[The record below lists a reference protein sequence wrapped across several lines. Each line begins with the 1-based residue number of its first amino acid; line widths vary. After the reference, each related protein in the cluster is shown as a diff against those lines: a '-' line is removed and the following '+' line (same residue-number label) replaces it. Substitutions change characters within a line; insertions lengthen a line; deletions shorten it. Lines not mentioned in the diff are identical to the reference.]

1 MAESVAGKTAADEP
15 FASENQLAE
24 QCISAGDLVTA
35 ARLLVDIVAK
45 DQANFRAYNNIGIV
59 SWMRKSWEDAYA
71 MFMKAVGVKP
81 DYADALINLLD
92 AALKLRRIGEILP
105 CFEQAL
111 AQSPDN
117 EEIRLIRDGIVQQ
130 GDGIY
135 TSERGLMV
143 GVYNPRVEEAQ
154 KLIAEGKL
162 FPAMEKLLKIN
173 DEEGSSAEVFSG
185 LGVISFY
192 QQRYSDAF
200 ALFTESLKLNPTSR
214 DDYLNLLDAAKLCG
228 KVSEA
233 KEFFGQYSRKFQ
245 FLSVLSPD
253 FDAAKI

>member
-1 MAESVAGKTAADEP
+1 MAESTAGKTAVDEP

-24 QCISAGDLVTA
+24 QCISSGDLVTA

-71 MFMKAVGVKP
+71 MFMKSVGIKP
-81 DYADALINLLD
+81 DYSDALINLLD
-92 AALKLRRIGEILP
+92 AALKLRRIREILP
-105 CFEQAL
+105 CFERAL
-111 AQSPDN
+111 AQSPDSG
-117 EEIRLIRDGIVQQ
+117 EIRLIRDGIVQQ

-173 DEEGSSAEVFSG
+173 DEEGPSAEVFSG

-200 ALFTESLKLNPTSR
+200 TLFTESLKLNPTSR

-245 FLSVLSPD
+245 FLSVLAAD